1 MVASQLALS
10 GNQWGE
16 SRVLSLEEITQKIV
30 EQVKIFDALHRTLW
44 ERESSMREKQRE
56 ISQRNQEISG
66 KSTERTRIETH
77 IHQIEHVAWA
87 ITIPLKKLKKEREIL
102 LLQLKINTID
112 QGIITLQST
121 LESLEAEYQKMRNE
135 YEILERQYEEADKIL
150 EKLRDQAKEIRRL
163 HPVRVKTPETS
174 PDSTATQKEIRDAV
188 IYLMYTGKTL
198 ATWAETIIPLSVT
211 QIVTYYSKAWL
222 TRERVLSVLQ
232 KYTVDLR
239 EEDKERSL

>member
-1 MVASQLALS
+1 MVASQLVLS

-16 SRVLSLEEITQKIV
+16 PRVLSLEDITKKIV
-30 EQVKIFDALHRTLW
+30 EQVKIFDALHKTLW
-44 ERESSMREKQRE
+44 ERESSIREKQRE

-66 KSTERTRIETH
+66 KSTERASIEAH

-150 EKLRDQAKEIRRL
+150 EELRDRAKEIRRL
-163 HPVRVKTPETS
+163 HPLKVKTPQSS
-174 PDSTATQKEIRDAV
+174 PDSTAAQQKIRDAV

-198 ATWAETIIPLSVT
+198 TTWAETITPLSIGYILEKCGRLWV
-211 QIVTYYSKAWL
+211 
-222 TRERVLSVLQ
+222 TRERVVAVLE
-232 KYTVDLR
+232 KYQVSLR
-239 EEDKERSL
+239 SEDI